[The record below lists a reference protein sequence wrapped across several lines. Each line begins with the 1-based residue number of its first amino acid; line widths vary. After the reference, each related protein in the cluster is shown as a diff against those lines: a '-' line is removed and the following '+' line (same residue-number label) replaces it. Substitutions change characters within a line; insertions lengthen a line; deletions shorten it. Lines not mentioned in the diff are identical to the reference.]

1 MKVKDIVSVVDET
14 QELSIDVIM
23 QDDADG
29 VPETYQMNWNGTA
42 KDVPLYI
49 MKTDIRIMYVDIDE
63 DCCSR
68 DCFHIVSEE

>member
-14 QELSIDVIM
+14 QELSIDVII
-23 QDDADG
+23 QDDVDDST
-29 VPETYQMNWNGTA
+29 ETYVMNWTGSA

-49 MKTDIRIMYVDIDE
+49 RATDIVSMSVDQDC